1 MSTPIANFMVGEWA
15 FVKDHSMSEIPMRI
29 TPEHYVMPLCE
40 FREIPLNPQT
50 LLKSGF
56 ASFAEDCYS
65 LEIVAG
71 DGYTSIT
78 LCDLYDGVWDINA
91 ITANKLN
98 GEVIT
103 VIENNVFLKVNHLQR
118 IAKQL
123 GLNMEIEYVE
133 DWKRVKA

>member
-15 FVKDHSMSEIPMRI
+15 FVKDHPMAETAMRI
-29 TPEHYVMPLCE
+29 KPEHFVRSLCE

-56 ASFAEDCYS
+56 ASLVEDCYS

-71 DGYTSIT
+71 DGYTTIT
-78 LCDLYDGVWDINA
+78 LCDQHDGVWDITA
-91 ITANKLN
+91 LTANKSN
-98 GEVIT
+98 EEVIT

-123 GLNMEIEYVE
+123 GLNMEIEYAE
-133 DWKRVKA
+133 G